1 MTAAVLPRPVAG
13 DVAPYY
19 FGYVDLVPK
28 GDVLALLAG
37 ELAETRA
44 ALRGL
49 APEKETYRYAP
60 GKWSV
65 REVIGHVLDAERV
78 FGNRAFHMARGD
90 AAPLPSMEQDDYVAT
105 GGADRRTLA
114 DLFEE
119 LDLLRRS
126 HLRMFQ
132 SFDAE
137 TWERV
142 GTAAGVPFRV
152 RAFPFVLAGHE
163 LHHRRVLV
171 EKYLKGP

>member
-1 MTAAVLPRPVAG
+1 MTTALPRPVAG

-19 FGYVDLVPK
+19 FGYVDLVAS
-28 GDVLALLAG
+28 GDVLSILAG
-37 ELAETRA
+37 GLAETRC
-44 ALRGL
+44 ALRGI
-49 APEKETYRYAP
+49 APERETHRYAA

-65 REVIGHVLDAERV
+65 REVIGHILDAERV

-90 AAPLPSMEQDDYVAT
+90 QAPLPSMEQDDYVAT
-105 GGADRRTLA
+105 GGADRRPLA
-114 DLFEE
+114 DLFDE
-119 LDLLRRS
+119 LEHLRES
-126 HLRMFQ
+126 HLRMFR
-132 SFDAE
+132 SFDRE

-163 LHHRRVLV
+163 MHHRRVLV